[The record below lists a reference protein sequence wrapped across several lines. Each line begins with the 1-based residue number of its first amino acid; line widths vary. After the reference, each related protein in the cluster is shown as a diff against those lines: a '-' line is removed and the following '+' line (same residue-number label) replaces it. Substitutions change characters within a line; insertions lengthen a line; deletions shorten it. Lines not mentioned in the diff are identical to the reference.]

1 VAIAANMPPCSLR
14 SSSSEASNV
23 AIVERMSPCSVSY
36 LSIEASN
43 VAIVA
48 STSLC
53 PVSYLSSE
61 VSNVAIMASSARRR
75 VSRYFSRSSCRQS
88 LATRVRLA
96 LRRASAGH
104 RWRAMRHGKRHRV
117 PVGRRDHVRACRR
130 RGLSVV
136 APTKLP
142 VGSRRAARRPE
153 GTRLAP
159 AQGMPMRN
167 SIAFLLISLLA
178 PACSSTSDTGA
189 NAPADASGDSGTCT
203 GLPPSI
209 CQGCCGSTYAA
220 DECVNGTWVC
230 RPLGIACTQCDS
242 GVTDAAASD
251 GSGDSATCTG
261 TPPVICNGCCG
272 SKYAAD
278 QCSNGTWACQPR
290 GVACIQCDAA
300 IPDSPAGD
308 ASGDAVTDGSGD
320 SG

>member
-1 VAIAANMPPCSLR
+1 
-14 SSSSEASNV
+14 
-23 AIVERMSPCSVSY
+23 
-36 LSIEASN
+36 
-43 VAIVA
+43 
-48 STSLC
+48 
-53 PVSYLSSE
+53 
-61 VSNVAIMASSARRR
+61 
-75 VSRYFSRSSCRQS
+75 
-88 LATRVRLA
+88 
-96 LRRASAGH
+96 
-104 RWRAMRHGKRHRV
+104 MRHGKRHRV

-130 RGLSVV
+130 RGHSVV

-142 VGSRRAARRPE
+142 VGSGRAARRLE

-300 IPDSPAGD
+300 ISDSPAGD
-308 ASGDAVTDGSGD
+308 ASGDASTDGSGD
-320 SG
+320 SSTDAATCTGTRPNCFGNDTSRCCGNDPSGPATCSAGAWTCGTAPAPGCNGTSCLQEAGPG